1 MKFILN
7 FKVKN
12 KLFYTLFIISISS
25 LLISLTDDQDNL
37 PVLGDYSSASV
48 SLSGEYELGRLW
60 LAMYRSS
67 IKEHDDPMIR
77 TYLEDLLYRLSE
89 NSEVQ
94 DRRFEF
100 IVLQDKSINA
110 FAAPGGIIG
119 INLGMFLNTEKEGE
133 LASVM
138 CHELAH
144 LSQRHYARS
153 QNRSS
158 PLANALMV
166 LGSIAV
172 AAASRNPEAILIAPA
187 AMQQMSIN
195 FTRSNEKEADR
206 IGFNNLVKAGFDPS
220 DMSSMFQRMQ
230 NKYQKEDAEEFS
242 YLMTHPLPSERL
254 TDMRI
259 REENLPKTS
268 KSSYRD
274 NIDFYLMQK
283 RVELWSE
290 KDAKRL
296 IKKYK
301 KDVNSRIKNLSIS
314 SRYGLALAY
323 KKNNKFEESF
333 ELLRP
338 LIKEN
343 ENNLVLETSLMEL
356 HLSAGNYYEAIS
368 LGKNILEIHDSNYST
383 SILLAEAYIKNNNS
397 EKAEKLLK
405 DLSKKRQTDPNVWY
419 KLAEAQGLSGNILEL
434 HRSRAE
440 FFILTGRHDAAVF
453 QLKEA
458 LALSK
463 NLFEIRESIIR
474 RLEEIFAKKRAL
486 TELS

>member
-1 MKFILN
+1 
-7 FKVKN
+7 
-12 KLFYTLFIISISS
+12 
-25 LLISLTDDQDNL
+25 
-37 PVLGDYSSASV
+37 
-48 SLSGEYELGRLW
+48 
-60 LAMYRSS
+60 
-67 IKEHDDPMIR
+67 MIR

-89 NSEVQ
+89 DSEVQ

-100 IVLQDKSINA
+100 LVLQDKSINA

-119 INLGMFLNTEKEGE
+119 INLGMFLETEKEGE

-166 LGSIAV
+166 LGSIVV

-206 IGFNNLVKAGFDPS
+206 VGFNNLVRAGFDPN
-220 DMSSMFQRMQ
+220 DMTSMFQRMQ
-230 NKYQKEDAEEFS
+230 DKYQTKSSEEFS

-254 TDMRI
+254 TDMKVRAD
-259 REENLPKTS
+259 NLPKSVNTI
-268 KSSYRD
+268 YRD
-274 NIDFYLMQK
+274 NIDFYFMQK
-283 RVELWSE
+283 RAESWSE
-290 KDAKRL
+290 KDTRKL

-301 KDVNSRIKNLSIS
+301 KNIDSKDYKVSASNK
-314 SRYGLALAY
+314 YGLALAY
-323 KKNNKFEESF
+323 KETKKFNEAFRIIRS
-333 ELLRP
+333 LM
-338 LIKEN
+338 KEN
-343 ENNLVLETSLMEL
+343 PNNLVLESSLMEL
-356 HLSAGNYYEAIS
+356 HLAAGNYFEAIS
-368 LGKNILEIHDSNYST
+368 LGRNILEIHQSNYSA
-383 SILLAEAYIKNNNS
+383 SILLADAYLKNQNP
-397 EKAEKLLK
+397 EEAEKLLK
-405 DLSKKRQTDPNVWY
+405 DLSKNRETDPNVWF

-434 HRSRAE
+434 DRYRAE
-440 FFILTGRHDAAVF
+440 YFILTGRFDAAVF

-458 LALSK
+458 LSLSN
-463 NLFEIRESIIR
+463 NLFEIKESIIR

>member
-1 MKFILN
+1 MAI
-7 FKVKN
+7 
-12 KLFYTLFIISISS
+12 KLFFII
-25 LLISLTDDQDNL
+25 ISLVVSYSTFSQINDENL
-37 PVLGDYSSASV
+37 PILGDYSSSSI
-48 SLSGEYELGRLW
+48 SLSGEYELGRIW
-60 LAMYRSS
+60 LSIYRSAV
-67 IKEHDDPMIR
+67 KEHNDPMIR

-89 NSEVQ
+89 DSEVQ

-100 IVLQDKSINA
+100 LVLQDKSINA

-119 INLGMFLNTEKEGE
+119 INLGMFLETEKEGE

-158 PLANALMV
+158 PLASALMV
-166 LGSIAV
+166 LGSIVV

-206 IGFNNLVKAGFDPS
+206 VGFNNLVKAGFDPN
-220 DMSSMFQRMQ
+220 DMTSMFQRMQ
-230 NKYQKEDAEEFS
+230 DKYQTKSSEEFS

-254 TDMRI
+254 TDMKVRAD
-259 REENLPKTS
+259 NLPKSVNTN
-268 KSSYRD
+268 YRD
-274 NIDFYLMQK
+274 NIDFYFMQK
-283 RVELWSE
+283 RAESWSE
-290 KDAKRL
+290 KDTRKL

-301 KDVNSRIKNLSIS
+301 KNIDSKDYKVSASNK
-314 SRYGLALAY
+314 YGLALAY
-323 KKNNKFEESF
+323 KDTKKFNEAFKIVRS
-333 ELLRP
+333 LM
-338 LIKEN
+338 KEN
-343 ENNLVLETSLMEL
+343 PNNLVLESSLMEL
-356 HLSAGNYYEAIS
+356 HLAAGNYFEAIS
-368 LGKNILEIHDSNYST
+368 LGRNILEIHQSNYSA
-383 SILLAEAYIKNNNS
+383 SILLAEAYLKNQNP
-397 EKAEKLLK
+397 EEAEKLLK
-405 DLSKKRQTDPNVWY
+405 DLSKNRETDPNVWF

-440 FFILTGRHDAAVF
+440 YFILTGRFDAAVF

-458 LALSK
+458 LSLSN
-463 NLFEIRESIIR
+463 NLFEIKESIIR

>member
-1 MKFILN
+1 MVI
-7 FKVKN
+7 
-12 KLFYTLFIISISS
+12 KLFFIIISLIISS
-25 LLISLTDDQDNL
+25 SAFSQINDENL
-37 PVLGDYSSASV
+37 PVLGDYSSASI
-48 SLSGEYELGRLW
+48 SLSGEYELGRIW
-60 LAMYRSS
+60 LSIYRSAV
-67 IKEHDDPMIR
+67 KEHNDPMIR

-89 NSEVQ
+89 DSEVQ

-100 IVLQDKSINA
+100 LVLQDKSINA

-119 INLGMFLNTEKEGE
+119 INLGMFLETEKEGE

-166 LGSIAV
+166 LGSIVV

-206 IGFNNLVKAGFDPS
+206 VGFNNLVRAGFDPN
-220 DMSSMFQRMQ
+220 DMTSMFQRMQ
-230 NKYQKEDAEEFS
+230 DKYQTKSSEEFS

-254 TDMRI
+254 TDMKVRAD
-259 REENLPKTS
+259 NLPKSVNTI
-268 KSSYRD
+268 YRD
-274 NIDFYLMQK
+274 NIDFYFMQK
-283 RVELWSE
+283 RAETWSE
-290 KDAKRL
+290 KDTRKL

-301 KDVNSRIKNLSIS
+301 KNIDSKDYKVSASNK
-314 SRYGLALAY
+314 YGLALAY
-323 KKNNKFEESF
+323 KETKKFNEAFRIVRS
-333 ELLRP
+333 LM
-338 LIKEN
+338 KEN
-343 ENNLVLETSLMEL
+343 PNNLVLESSLMEL
-356 HLSAGNYYEAIS
+356 HLAAGNYFEAIS
-368 LGKNILEIHDSNYST
+368 LGRNILEIHQSNYSA
-383 SILLAEAYIKNNNS
+383 SILLADAYLKNQNP
-397 EKAEKLLK
+397 EEAEKLLK
-405 DLSKKRQTDPNVWY
+405 DLSKNRETDPNVWF

-440 FFILTGRHDAAVF
+440 YFILTGRFDAAVF

-458 LALSK
+458 LSLSN
-463 NLFEIRESIIR
+463 NLFEIKESIIR

>member
-1 MKFILN
+1 MAI
-7 FKVKN
+7 
-12 KLFYTLFIISISS
+12 KLFFIIISLIISS
-25 LLISLTDDQDNL
+25 SAFSQINDENL
-37 PVLGDYSSASV
+37 PVLGDYSSSSI
-48 SLSGEYELGRLW
+48 SLSGEYELGRIW
-60 LAMYRSS
+60 LSIYRSAV
-67 IKEHDDPMIR
+67 KEHNDPMIR

-89 NSEVQ
+89 DSEVQ

-100 IVLQDKSINA
+100 LVLQDKSINA

-119 INLGMFLNTEKEGE
+119 INLGMFLETEKEGE

-166 LGSIAV
+166 LGSIVV

-206 IGFNNLVKAGFDPS
+206 VGFNNLVRAGFDPN
-220 DMSSMFQRMQ
+220 DMTSMFQRMQ
-230 NKYQKEDAEEFS
+230 DKYQTKSSEEFS

-254 TDMRI
+254 TDMKVRAD
-259 REENLPKTS
+259 NLPKSVNTI
-268 KSSYRD
+268 YRD
-274 NIDFYLMQK
+274 NIDFYFMQK
-283 RVELWSE
+283 RVESWSE
-290 KDAKRL
+290 KDTRKL

-301 KDVNSRIKNLSIS
+301 KNIDSKDYKVSASNK
-314 SRYGLALAY
+314 YGLALAY
-323 KKNNKFEESF
+323 KGTKKFNEAFRIIRS
-333 ELLRP
+333 LM
-338 LIKEN
+338 KEN
-343 ENNLVLETSLMEL
+343 PNNLVLESSLMEL
-356 HLSAGNYYEAIS
+356 HLAAGNYFEAIS
-368 LGKNILEIHDSNYST
+368 LGRNILEIHQSNYSA
-383 SILLAEAYIKNNNS
+383 SILLAEAYLKNQNP
-397 EKAEKLLK
+397 EEAEKLLK
-405 DLSKKRQTDPNVWY
+405 DLSKNRETDPNVWF

-440 FFILTGRHDAAVF
+440 YFILTGRFDAAVF

-458 LALSK
+458 LSLSN
-463 NLFEIRESIIR
+463 NLFEIKESIIR

>member
-1 MKFILN
+1 MAI
-7 FKVKN
+7 
-12 KLFYTLFIISISS
+12 KLFFIIISLIISS
-25 LLISLTDDQDNL
+25 SAFSQINDENL
-37 PVLGDYSSASV
+37 PVLGDYSSASI
-48 SLSGEYELGRLW
+48 SLSGEYELGRIW
-60 LAMYRSS
+60 LSIYRSAV
-67 IKEHDDPMIR
+67 KEHNDPMIR

-89 NSEVQ
+89 DSEVQ

-100 IVLQDKSINA
+100 LVLQDKSINA

-119 INLGMFLNTEKEGE
+119 INLGMFLETEKEGE

-166 LGSIAV
+166 LGSIVV

-206 IGFNNLVKAGFDPS
+206 VGFNNLVRAGFDPN
-220 DMSSMFQRMQ
+220 DMTSMFQRMQ
-230 NKYQKEDAEEFS
+230 DKYQTKSSEEFS

-254 TDMRI
+254 TDMKVRAD
-259 REENLPKTS
+259 NLPKSVNTI
-268 KSSYRD
+268 YRD
-274 NIDFYLMQK
+274 NIDFYFMQK
-283 RVELWSE
+283 RAESWSE
-290 KDAKRL
+290 KDTRKL

-301 KDVNSRIKNLSIS
+301 KNIDSKDYKVSASNK
-314 SRYGLALAY
+314 YGLALAY
-323 KKNNKFEESF
+323 KETKKFNEAFRIVRS
-333 ELLRP
+333 LM
-338 LIKEN
+338 KEN
-343 ENNLVLETSLMEL
+343 PNNLVLESSLMEL
-356 HLSAGNYYEAIS
+356 HLAAGNYFEAIS
-368 LGKNILEIHDSNYST
+368 LGRNILEIHQSNYSA
-383 SILLAEAYIKNNNS
+383 SILLADAYLKNQNP
-397 EKAEKLLK
+397 EEAEKLLK
-405 DLSKKRQTDPNVWY
+405 DLSKNRETDPNVWF

-440 FFILTGRHDAAVF
+440 YFILTGRFDAAVF

-458 LALSK
+458 LSLSN
-463 NLFEIRESIIR
+463 NLFEIKESIIR

>member
-1 MKFILN
+1 MAI
-7 FKVKN
+7 
-12 KLFYTLFIISISS
+12 KLFFIIISLIISS
-25 LLISLTDDQDNL
+25 SAFSQINDENL
-37 PVLGDYSSASV
+37 PVLGDYSSSSI
-48 SLSGEYELGRLW
+48 SLSGEYELGRIW
-60 LAMYRSS
+60 LSIYRSAV
-67 IKEHDDPMIR
+67 KEHNDPMIR

-89 NSEVQ
+89 DSEVQ

-100 IVLQDKSINA
+100 LVLQDKSINA

-119 INLGMFLNTEKEGE
+119 INLGMFLETEKEGE

-166 LGSIAV
+166 LGSIVV

-206 IGFNNLVKAGFDPS
+206 VGFNNLVRAGFDPN
-220 DMSSMFQRMQ
+220 DMTSMFQRMQ
-230 NKYQKEDAEEFS
+230 DKYQTKSSEEFS

-254 TDMRI
+254 TDMKVRAD
-259 REENLPKTS
+259 NLPKSVNTI
-268 KSSYRD
+268 YRD
-274 NIDFYLMQK
+274 NIDFYFMQK
-283 RVELWSE
+283 RAESWSE
-290 KDAKRL
+290 KDTRKL

-301 KDVNSRIKNLSIS
+301 KNIDSKDYKVSASNK
-314 SRYGLALAY
+314 YGLALSY
-323 KKNNKFEESF
+323 KETKKFNEAFRIVRS
-333 ELLRP
+333 LM
-338 LIKEN
+338 KEN
-343 ENNLVLETSLMEL
+343 PNNLVLESSLMEL
-356 HLSAGNYYEAIS
+356 HLAAGNYFEAIS
-368 LGKNILEIHDSNYST
+368 LGRNILEIHQSNYSA
-383 SILLAEAYIKNNNS
+383 SILLADAYLKNQNP
-397 EKAEKLLK
+397 EEAEKLLK
-405 DLSKKRQTDPNVWY
+405 DLSKNRETDPNVWF

-440 FFILTGRHDAAVF
+440 YFILTGRFDAAVF

-458 LALSK
+458 LSLSN
-463 NLFEIRESIIR
+463 NLFEIKESIIR

>member
-1 MKFILN
+1 MAI
-7 FKVKN
+7 
-12 KLFYTLFIISISS
+12 KLFFIIISLIISS
-25 LLISLTDDQDNL
+25 SAFSQINDENL
-37 PVLGDYSSASV
+37 PVLGDYSSASI
-48 SLSGEYELGRLW
+48 SLSGEYELGRIW
-60 LAMYRSS
+60 LSIYRSAV
-67 IKEHDDPMIR
+67 KEHNDPMIR

-89 NSEVQ
+89 DSEVQ

-100 IVLQDKSINA
+100 LVLQDKSINA

-119 INLGMFLNTEKEGE
+119 INLGMFLETEKEGE

-166 LGSIAV
+166 LGSIVV

-206 IGFNNLVKAGFDPS
+206 VGFNNLVRAGFDPN
-220 DMSSMFQRMQ
+220 DMTSMFQRMQ
-230 NKYQKEDAEEFS
+230 DKYQTKSSEEFS

-254 TDMRI
+254 TDMKVRAD
-259 REENLPKTS
+259 NLPKSVNTI
-268 KSSYRD
+268 YRD
-274 NIDFYLMQK
+274 NIDFYFMQK
-283 RVELWSE
+283 RAESWSE
-290 KDAKRL
+290 KDTRKL

-301 KDVNSRIKNLSIS
+301 KNIDSKDYKVSASNK
-314 SRYGLALAY
+314 YGLALAY
-323 KKNNKFEESF
+323 KETKKFNEAFKIVRS
-333 ELLRP
+333 LM
-338 LIKEN
+338 KEN
-343 ENNLVLETSLMEL
+343 PNNLVLESSLMEL
-356 HLSAGNYYEAIS
+356 HLAAGNYFEAIS
-368 LGKNILEIHDSNYST
+368 LGRNILEIHQSNYSA
-383 SILLAEAYIKNNNS
+383 SILLAEAYLKNQNP
-397 EKAEKLLK
+397 EEAEKLLK
-405 DLSKKRQTDPNVWY
+405 DLSKNRETDPNVWF

-440 FFILTGRHDAAVF
+440 YFILTGRFDAAVF

-458 LALSK
+458 LSLSN
-463 NLFEIRESIIR
+463 NLFEIKESIIR

>member
-1 MKFILN
+1 MVF
-7 FKVKN
+7 F
-12 KLFYTLFIISISS
+12 SS
-25 LLISLTDDQDNL
+25 YFQSLVDEDPL
-37 PVLGDYSSASV
+37 PTLGDYSSASI
-48 SLSGEYELGRLW
+48 SLSGEYSLGRIW
-60 LAMYRSS
+60 LSMYRGST
-67 IKEHDDPMIR
+67 KEHSDPLMR
-77 TYLEDLLYRLSE
+77 TYLEDLIYRLSE
-89 NSEVQ
+89 TSEVR

-100 IVLQDKSINA
+100 IILEDETINA

-153 QNRSS
+153 QNKVS

-206 IGFNNLVKAGFDPS
+206 IGFNNLVKAGFNPD
-220 DMSSMFQRMQ
+220 DMTMMFQRMQ
-230 NKYQKEDAEEFS
+230 SKYQNEDSEQFS

-254 TDMRI
+254 SDMRI
-259 REENLPKTS
+259 RADSLEKTAKNS
-268 KSSYRD
+268 FRD
-274 NIDFYLMQK
+274 NIDFYFMQK
-283 RVELWSE
+283 RAEIWAN
-290 KDAKRL
+290 KDLKKL
-296 IKKYK
+296 IRNYK
-301 KDVNSRIKNLSIS
+301 KDQKSDIKNIS
-314 SRYGLALAY
+314 SSGSYGLSLAY
-323 KKNNKFEESF
+323 KNLNDFDKSF
-333 ELLRP
+333 SILRK
-338 LIKEN
+338 LIKEIP
-343 ENNLVLETSLMEL
+343 NNLVLESSLMEL
-356 HLSAGNYYEAIS
+356 HLAAGNFYEAIS
-368 LGKNILEIHDSNYST
+368 LGKNILEIHQNNYSA
-383 SILLAEAYIKNNNS
+383 SILLADAYIKNEQS
-397 EKAEKLLK
+397 ELAEKLLK
-405 DLSKKRQTDPNVWY
+405 DLSKERQTDPNIWY

-458 LALSK
+458 LSLSQ
-463 NLFEIRESIIR
+463 NLFEIRESIIK
-474 RLEEIFAKKRAL
+474 RLEEIFATKRAIN
-486 TELS
+486 ELS

>member
-1 MKFILN
+1 MAI
-7 FKVKN
+7 
-12 KLFYTLFIISISS
+12 KLFFII
-25 LLISLTDDQDNL
+25 ISLIIFSSAFSQINDENL
-37 PVLGDYSSASV
+37 PVLGDYSSSSI
-48 SLSGEYELGRLW
+48 SLSGEYELGRIW
-60 LAMYRSS
+60 LSIYRSAV
-67 IKEHDDPMIR
+67 KEHNDPMIR

-89 NSEVQ
+89 DSEVQ

-100 IVLQDKSINA
+100 LVLQDKSINA

-119 INLGMFLNTEKEGE
+119 INLGMFLETEKEGE

-166 LGSIAV
+166 LGSIVV

-206 IGFNNLVKAGFDPS
+206 VGFNNLVKAGFDPN
-220 DMSSMFQRMQ
+220 DMTSMFQRMQ
-230 NKYQKEDAEEFS
+230 DKYQTKSSEEFS
-242 YLMTHPLPSERL
+242 YFMTHPLPSERL
-254 TDMRI
+254 TDMKVRAD
-259 REENLPKTS
+259 NLPKSVNTI
-268 KSSYRD
+268 YRD
-274 NIDFYLMQK
+274 NIDFYFMQK
-283 RVELWSE
+283 RAESWSE
-290 KDAKRL
+290 KDTRKL

-301 KDVNSRIKNLSIS
+301 KNIDSKDYKVSASNK
-314 SRYGLALAY
+314 YGLALAY
-323 KKNNKFEESF
+323 KETKKFNEAFRIVRS
-333 ELLRP
+333 LM
-338 LIKEN
+338 KEN
-343 ENNLVLETSLMEL
+343 PNNLVLESSLMEL
-356 HLSAGNYYEAIS
+356 HLAAGNYFEAIS
-368 LGKNILEIHDSNYST
+368 LGRNILEIHQSNYSA
-383 SILLAEAYIKNNNS
+383 SILLADAYLKNQNP
-397 EKAEKLLK
+397 EEAEKLLK
-405 DLSKKRQTDPNVWY
+405 DLSKNRETDPNVWF

-440 FFILTGRHDAAVF
+440 YFILTGRFDAAVF

-458 LALSK
+458 LSLSN
-463 NLFEIRESIIR
+463 NLFEIKESIIR

>member
-1 MKFILN
+1 MAI
-7 FKVKN
+7 
-12 KLFYTLFIISISS
+12 KLFFIIISLIISS
-25 LLISLTDDQDNL
+25 SAFSQINDENL
-37 PVLGDYSSASV
+37 PVLGDYSSASI
-48 SLSGEYELGRLW
+48 SLSGEYELGRIW
-60 LAMYRSS
+60 LSIYRSAV
-67 IKEHDDPMIR
+67 KEHNDPMIR

-89 NSEVQ
+89 DSEVQ

-100 IVLQDKSINA
+100 LVLQDKSINA

-119 INLGMFLNTEKEGE
+119 INLGMFLETEKEGE

-166 LGSIAV
+166 LGSIVV

-206 IGFNNLVKAGFDPS
+206 VGFNNLVRAGFDPN
-220 DMSSMFQRMQ
+220 DMTSMFQRMQ
-230 NKYQKEDAEEFS
+230 DKYQTKSSEEFS

-254 TDMRI
+254 TDMKVRAD
-259 REENLPKTS
+259 NLPKSVNTI
-268 KSSYRD
+268 YRD
-274 NIDFYLMQK
+274 NIDFYFMQK
-283 RVELWSE
+283 RAESWSE
-290 KDAKRL
+290 KDTRKL

-301 KDVNSRIKNLSIS
+301 KNIDSKDYKVSASNK
-314 SRYGLALAY
+314 YGLALAY
-323 KKNNKFEESF
+323 KETKKFNEAFRIVRS
-333 ELLRP
+333 LMQ
-338 LIKEN
+338 EN
-343 ENNLVLETSLMEL
+343 PNNLVLESSLMEL
-356 HLSAGNYYEAIS
+356 HLAAGNYFEAIS
-368 LGKNILEIHDSNYST
+368 LGRNILEIHQSNYSA
-383 SILLAEAYIKNNNS
+383 SILLADAYLKNQNP
-397 EKAEKLLK
+397 EEAEKLLK
-405 DLSKKRQTDPNVWY
+405 DLSKNRETDPNVWF

-440 FFILTGRHDAAVF
+440 YFILTGRFDAAVF

-458 LALSK
+458 LSLSN
-463 NLFEIRESIIR
+463 NLFEIKESIIR

>member
-1 MKFILN
+1 MI
-7 FKVKN
+7 N
-12 KLFYTLFIISISS
+12 KLYLLLLMVFFSS
-25 LLISLTDDQDNL
+25 YFQSLVDEDPL
-37 PVLGDYSSASV
+37 PTLGDYSSASI
-48 SLSGEYELGRLW
+48 SLSGEYSLGRIW
-60 LAMYRSS
+60 LSMYRGST
-67 IKEHDDPMIR
+67 KEHSDPLMR
-77 TYLEDLLYRLSE
+77 TYLEDLIYRLSE
-89 NSEVQ
+89 TSEVR

-100 IVLQDKSINA
+100 IILEDKTINA

-153 QNRSS
+153 QNKVS

-206 IGFNNLVKAGFDPS
+206 IGFNNLVKAGFNPD
-220 DMSSMFQRMQ
+220 DMTMMFQRMQ
-230 NKYQKEDAEEFS
+230 SKYQNEDSEQFS

-254 TDMRI
+254 SDMRI
-259 REENLPKTS
+259 RADSLKKNAQDS
-268 KSSYRD
+268 FRD
-274 NIDFYLMQK
+274 NIDFYFMQK
-283 RVELWSE
+283 RAEIWAN
-290 KDAKRL
+290 KDLKKL
-296 IKKYK
+296 IRNYK
-301 KDVNSRIKNLSIS
+301 KDQKSEIKNIS
-314 SRYGLALAY
+314 YSGSYGLSLAY
-323 KKNNKFEESF
+323 KNLNDFDKSF
-333 ELLRP
+333 SLLRK
-338 LIKEN
+338 LIKEIP
-343 ENNLVLETSLMEL
+343 NNLVLESSLMEL
-356 HLSAGNYYEAIS
+356 HLAAGNFYEAIS
-368 LGKNILEIHDSNYST
+368 LGKNILEIHKNNYSA
-383 SILLAEAYIKNNNS
+383 SILLADAYIRNEQS
-397 EKAEKLLK
+397 ELAEKLLK
-405 DLSKKRQTDPNVWY
+405 DLSKERQTDPNIWY

-458 LALSK
+458 LSLSQ
-463 NLFEIRESIIR
+463 NLFEIRESIIK
-474 RLEEIFAKKRAL
+474 RLEEIFATKRAIN
-486 TELS
+486 ELS

>member
-1 MKFILN
+1 MI
-7 FKVKN
+7 N
-12 KLFYTLFIISISS
+12 KLYLLLLMIFFSS
-25 LLISLTDDQDNL
+25 YFQSLVDEDPL
-37 PVLGDYSSASV
+37 PTLGDYSSASI
-48 SLSGEYELGRLW
+48 SLSGEYSLGRIW
-60 LAMYRSS
+60 LSMYRGST
-67 IKEHDDPMIR
+67 KEHSDPLMR
-77 TYLEDLLYRLSE
+77 TYLEDLIYRLSE
-89 NSEVQ
+89 TSEVR

-100 IVLQDKSINA
+100 IILEDKTINA

-153 QNRSS
+153 QNKVS

-206 IGFNNLVKAGFDPS
+206 IGFNNLVKAGFNPD
-220 DMSSMFQRMQ
+220 DMTMMFQRMQ
-230 NKYQKEDAEEFS
+230 SKYQNEDSEQFS

-254 TDMRI
+254 SDMRI
-259 REENLPKTS
+259 RADSLKKNVQNS
-268 KSSYRD
+268 FRD
-274 NIDFYLMQK
+274 NIDFYFMQK
-283 RVELWSE
+283 RAEIWAN
-290 KDAKRL
+290 KDLKKL
-296 IKKYK
+296 IRNYK
-301 KDVNSRIKNLSIS
+301 KDQKSEIKNIS
-314 SRYGLALAY
+314 YSGSYGLSLAY
-323 KKNNKFEESF
+323 KNLNDFDKSF
-333 ELLRP
+333 SLLRK
-338 LIKEN
+338 LIKEIP
-343 ENNLVLETSLMEL
+343 NNLVLESSLMEL
-356 HLSAGNYYEAIS
+356 HLAAGNFYEAIS
-368 LGKNILEIHDSNYST
+368 LGKNILEIHKNNYSA
-383 SILLAEAYIKNNNS
+383 SILLADAYIKNEQS
-397 EKAEKLLK
+397 ELAEKLLK
-405 DLSKKRQTDPNVWY
+405 DLSKERQTDPNIWY

-458 LALSK
+458 LSLSQ
-463 NLFEIRESIIR
+463 NLFEIRESIIK
-474 RLEEIFAKKRAL
+474 RLEEIFATKRAIN
-486 TELS
+486 ELS

>member
-1 MKFILN
+1 MAI
-7 FKVKN
+7 
-12 KLFYTLFIISISS
+12 KLFFII
-25 LLISLTDDQDNL
+25 ISLVVSYSTFSQINDENL
-37 PVLGDYSSASV
+37 PILGDYSSSSI
-48 SLSGEYELGRLW
+48 SLSGEYELGRIW
-60 LAMYRSS
+60 LSIYRSAV
-67 IKEHDDPMIR
+67 KEHNDPMIR

-89 NSEVQ
+89 DSEVQ

-100 IVLQDKSINA
+100 LVLQDKSINA

-119 INLGMFLNTEKEGE
+119 INLGMFLETEKEGE

-158 PLANALMV
+158 PLASALMV
-166 LGSIAV
+166 LGSIVV

-206 IGFNNLVKAGFDPS
+206 VGFNNLVKAGFDPN
-220 DMSSMFQRMQ
+220 DMTSMFQRMQ
-230 NKYQKEDAEEFS
+230 DKYQTKSSEEFS

-254 TDMRI
+254 TDMKVRAD
-259 REENLPKTS
+259 NLPKS
-268 KSSYRD
+268 VNINYRD
-274 NIDFYLMQK
+274 NIDFYFMQK
-283 RVELWSE
+283 RAESWSE
-290 KDAKRL
+290 KDTRKL

-301 KDVNSRIKNLSIS
+301 KNIDSKDYKVSASNK
-314 SRYGLALAY
+314 YGLALAY
-323 KKNNKFEESF
+323 KDTKKFNEAFKIVRS
-333 ELLRP
+333 LM
-338 LIKEN
+338 KEN
-343 ENNLVLETSLMEL
+343 PNNLVIESSLMEL
-356 HLSAGNYYEAIS
+356 HLAAGNYFEAIS
-368 LGKNILEIHDSNYST
+368 LGRNILEIHQSNYSA
-383 SILLAEAYIKNNNS
+383 SILLAEAYLKNQNP
-397 EKAEKLLK
+397 EEAEKLLK
-405 DLSKKRQTDPNVWY
+405 DLSKNRETDPNVWF

-440 FFILTGRHDAAVF
+440 YFILTGRFDAAVF

-458 LALSK
+458 LSLSN
-463 NLFEIRESIIR
+463 NLFEIKESIIR

>member
-1 MKFILN
+1 MAI
-7 FKVKN
+7 
-12 KLFYTLFIISISS
+12 KLFFIIISLIISS
-25 LLISLTDDQDNL
+25 SAFSQINDENL
-37 PVLGDYSSASV
+37 PVLGDYSSSSI
-48 SLSGEYELGRLW
+48 SLSGEYELGRIW
-60 LAMYRSS
+60 LSIYRSAV
-67 IKEHDDPMIR
+67 KEHNDPMIR

-89 NSEVQ
+89 DSEVQ

-100 IVLQDKSINA
+100 LVLQDKSINA

-119 INLGMFLNTEKEGE
+119 INLGMFLETEKEGE

-166 LGSIAV
+166 LGSIVV

-206 IGFNNLVKAGFDPS
+206 VGFNNLVRAGFDPN
-220 DMSSMFQRMQ
+220 DMTSMFQRMQ
-230 NKYQKEDAEEFS
+230 DKYQTKSSEEFS

-254 TDMRI
+254 TDMKVRAD
-259 REENLPKTS
+259 NLPKSVNTI
-268 KSSYRD
+268 YRD
-274 NIDFYLMQK
+274 NIDFYFMQK
-283 RVELWSE
+283 RAESWSE
-290 KDAKRL
+290 KDTRKL

-301 KDVNSRIKNLSIS
+301 KNIDSKDYKVSASNK
-314 SRYGLALAY
+314 YGLALAY
-323 KKNNKFEESF
+323 KETKRFNEAFKIVRS
-333 ELLRP
+333 LM
-338 LIKEN
+338 KEN
-343 ENNLVLETSLMEL
+343 PNNLVLESSLMEL
-356 HLSAGNYYEAIS
+356 HLAAGNYFEAIS
-368 LGKNILEIHDSNYST
+368 LGRNILEIHQSNYSA
-383 SILLAEAYIKNNNS
+383 SILLADAYLKNQNP
-397 EKAEKLLK
+397 EEAEKLLK
-405 DLSKKRQTDPNVWY
+405 DLSKNRETDPNVWF

-440 FFILTGRHDAAVF
+440 YFILTGRFDAAVF

-458 LALSK
+458 LSLSN
-463 NLFEIRESIIR
+463 NLFEIKESIIR

>member
-1 MKFILN
+1 MAI
-7 FKVKN
+7 
-12 KLFYTLFIISISS
+12 KLFFIIISLIISS
-25 LLISLTDDQDNL
+25 SAFSQINDENL
-37 PVLGDYSSASV
+37 PVLGDYSSSSI
-48 SLSGEYELGRLW
+48 SLSGEYELGRIW
-60 LAMYRSS
+60 LSIYRAAV
-67 IKEHDDPMIR
+67 KEHNDPMIR

-89 NSEVQ
+89 DSEVQ

-100 IVLQDKSINA
+100 LVLQDKSINA

-119 INLGMFLNTEKEGE
+119 INLGMFLETEKEGE

-166 LGSIAV
+166 LGSIVV

-206 IGFNNLVKAGFDPS
+206 VGFNNLVRAGFDPN
-220 DMSSMFQRMQ
+220 DMTSMFQRMQ
-230 NKYQKEDAEEFS
+230 DKYQTKSSEEFS

-254 TDMRI
+254 TDMKVRAD
-259 REENLPKTS
+259 NLPKSVNTI
-268 KSSYRD
+268 YRD
-274 NIDFYLMQK
+274 NIDFYFMQK
-283 RVELWSE
+283 RAESWSE
-290 KDAKRL
+290 KDTRKL

-301 KDVNSRIKNLSIS
+301 KNIDSKDYKVSASNK
-314 SRYGLALAY
+314 YGLALAY
-323 KKNNKFEESF
+323 KETKKFNEAFRIVRS
-333 ELLRP
+333 LM
-338 LIKEN
+338 KEN
-343 ENNLVLETSLMEL
+343 PNNLVLESSLMEL
-356 HLSAGNYYEAIS
+356 HLAAGNYFEAIS
-368 LGKNILEIHDSNYST
+368 LGRNILEIHQSNYSA
-383 SILLAEAYIKNNNS
+383 SILLAEAYLKNQNP
-397 EKAEKLLK
+397 EEAEKLLK
-405 DLSKKRQTDPNVWY
+405 DLSKNRETDPNVWF

-440 FFILTGRHDAAVF
+440 YFILTGRFDAAVF

-458 LALSK
+458 LSLSN
-463 NLFEIRESIIR
+463 NLFEIKESIIR

>member
-1 MKFILN
+1 MAI
-7 FKVKN
+7 
-12 KLFYTLFIISISS
+12 KLFFIIISLIISS
-25 LLISLTDDQDNL
+25 SAFSQINDENL
-37 PVLGDYSSASV
+37 PVLGDYSSSSI
-48 SLSGEYELGRLW
+48 SLSGEYELGRIW
-60 LAMYRSS
+60 LSIYRSAV
-67 IKEHDDPMIR
+67 KEHNDPMIR

-89 NSEVQ
+89 DSEVQ

-100 IVLQDKSINA
+100 LVLQDKSINA

-119 INLGMFLNTEKEGE
+119 INLGMFLETEKEGE

-166 LGSIAV
+166 LGSIVV

-206 IGFNNLVKAGFDPS
+206 VGFNNLVRAGFDPN
-220 DMSSMFQRMQ
+220 DMTSMFQRMQ
-230 NKYQKEDAEEFS
+230 DKYQTKSSEEFS

-254 TDMRI
+254 TDMKVRAD
-259 REENLPKTS
+259 NLPKSVNTI
-268 KSSYRD
+268 YRD
-274 NIDFYLMQK
+274 NIDFYFMQK
-283 RVELWSE
+283 RAESWSE
-290 KDAKRL
+290 KDTRKL

-301 KDVNSRIKNLSIS
+301 KNIDSKDYKVSASNK
-314 SRYGLALAY
+314 YGLALAY
-323 KKNNKFEESF
+323 KETKKFNEAFRIIRS
-333 ELLRP
+333 LM
-338 LIKEN
+338 KEN
-343 ENNLVLETSLMEL
+343 PNNLVLESSLMEL
-356 HLSAGNYYEAIS
+356 HLAAGNYFEAIS
-368 LGKNILEIHDSNYST
+368 LGRNILEIHQSNYSA
-383 SILLAEAYIKNNNS
+383 SILLADAYLKNQNP
-397 EKAEKLLK
+397 EEAEKLLK
-405 DLSKKRQTDPNVWY
+405 DLSKNRETDPNVWF

-440 FFILTGRHDAAVF
+440 YFILTGRFDAAVF

-458 LALSK
+458 LSLSN
-463 NLFEIRESIIR
+463 NLFEIKESIIR